1 MFEVLGESSYVF
13 SQPSERE
20 REREGNIRFTIYY
33 DLYPSLDDV

>member
-1 MFEVLGESSYVF
+1 MFEVLG
-13 SQPSERE
+13 E